1 MMRRTMIGL
10 MTAMGVASMASAQAP
25 RASADYDFAYRY
37 PVQAARIAPLKAWLD
52 ADKARLRAKTAA
64 DAAALAEVEALC
76 FPAAE
81 AAPEQQFRD
90 RLQAY
95 AGHFWLM
102 FDGET
107 LISFVDGMVTDQP
120 DLTDDLYENAALHSE
135 TGAWQM
141 IFGVVT
147 RPEYRKH
154 GLAAQLLNRAI
165 ADARQQG
172 RKGLVLTCK
181 DKLVHYY
188 AKFGFVNEGVSQS
201 THGNVAWNQMRLTF

>member
-1 MMRRTMIGL
+1 MNIRTATL
-10 MTAMGVASMASAQAP
+10 N
-25 RASADYDFAYRY
+25 D
-37 PVQAARIAPLKAWLD
+37 LD
-52 ADKARLRAKTAA
+52 AVTA
-64 DAAALAEVEALC
+64 VEAAC

-81 AAPEQQFRD
+81 AASKKEFAE
-90 RLQAY
+90 RLRY
-95 AGHFWLM
+95 YGSHFWLM
-102 FDGET
+102 LDGEK
-107 LISFVDGMVTDQP
+107 LIGFVDGMVTDQP

>member
-1 MMRRTMIGL
+1 MLIRT
-10 MTAMGVASMASAQAP
+10 AVP
-25 RASADYDFAYRY
+25 
-37 PVQAARIAPLKAWLD
+37 
-52 ADKARLRAKTAA
+52 A
-64 DAAALAEVEALC
+64 DAAALAEMEALC

-141 IFGVVT
+141 I
-147 RPEYRKH
+147 
-154 GLAAQLLNRAI
+154 LA
-165 ADARQQG
+165 
-172 RKGLVLTCK
+172 
-181 DKLVHYY
+181 
-188 AKFGFVNEGVSQS
+188 
-201 THGNVAWNQMRLTF
+201 W

>member
-1 MMRRTMIGL
+1 MLIRT
-10 MTAMGVASMASAQAP
+10 AVP
-25 RASADYDFAYRY
+25 
-37 PVQAARIAPLKAWLD
+37 
-52 ADKARLRAKTAA
+52 A

-141 IFGVVT
+141 IFGLNTV
-147 RPEYRKH
+147 PACRKKGYA
-154 GLAAQLLNRAI
+154 GLVLRRAI
-165 ADARQQG
+165 HDAEKEG
-172 RKGLVLTCK
+172 RRGLVLTCK
-181 DKLVHYY
+181 KELIHYY
-188 AKFGFVNEGVSQS
+188 GKFGFLNEGISVSV
-201 THGNVAWNQMRLTF
+201 HGNVVWYQMRLTF

>member
-1 MMRRTMIGL
+1 MLIRT
-10 MTAMGVASMASAQAP
+10 AVP
-25 RASADYDFAYRY
+25 
-37 PVQAARIAPLKAWLD
+37 
-52 ADKARLRAKTAA
+52 A

-120 DLTDDLYENAALHSE
+120 DLTDEMYADTSFHDEK
-135 TGAWQM
+135 GAWQM
-141 IFGVVT
+141 IFGVNT
-147 RPEYRKH
+147 LPAYRKQ
-154 GLAAQLLNRAI
+154 GLAGQLIERAI
-165 ADARQQG
+165 ADAKAQG
-172 RKGLVLTCK
+172 RKG
-181 DKLVHYY
+181 
-188 AKFGFVNEGVSQS
+188 
-201 THGNVAWNQMRLTF
+201 RLIH

>member
-1 MMRRTMIGL
+1 MLIRT
-10 MTAMGVASMASAQAP
+10 AVP
-25 RASADYDFAYRY
+25 
-37 PVQAARIAPLKAWLD
+37 
-52 ADKARLRAKTAA
+52 A

-141 IFGVVT
+141 IFGVNT
-147 RPEYRKH
+147 LPAYRRN
-154 GLAAQLLNRAI
+154 GYAGELIRRAI
-165 ADARQQG
+165 YDAKQQG

-181 DKLVHYY
+181 EKLVSYY
-188 AKFGFVNEGVSQS
+188 AKFGFWDEGVSEKS
-201 THGNVAWNQMRLTF
+201 THGNAEWHQMRLVFNNRKLQNK

>member
-1 MMRRTMIGL
+1 MLIRT
-10 MTAMGVASMASAQAP
+10 AVP
-25 RASADYDFAYRY
+25 
-37 PVQAARIAPLKAWLD
+37 
-52 ADKARLRAKTAA
+52 A

-107 LISFVDGMVTDQP
+107 LVSFVDGMVTDQP

-154 GLAAQLLNRAI
+154 GL
-165 ADARQQG
+165 
-172 RKGLVLTCK
+172 VLTCK

>member
-1 MMRRTMIGL
+1 MLIRT
-10 MTAMGVASMASAQAP
+10 AVP
-25 RASADYDFAYRY
+25 
-37 PVQAARIAPLKAWLD
+37 
-52 ADKARLRAKTAA
+52 A

-147 RPEYRKH
+147 RPEYR
-154 GLAAQLLNRAI
+154 
-165 ADARQQG
+165 QQG

>member
-1 MMRRTMIGL
+1 MGIVVYRKGRGCWRGAGVTGGGGQG
-10 MTAMGVASMASAQAP
+10 TAPGFSPKGWFFFLWIRPALP
-25 RASADYDFAYRY
+25 
-37 PVQAARIAPLKAWLD
+37 P
-52 ADKARLRAKTAA
+52 

>member
-1 MMRRTMIGL
+1 MLIRT
-10 MTAMGVASMASAQAP
+10 AVP
-25 RASADYDFAYRY
+25 
-37 PVQAARIAPLKAWLD
+37 
-52 ADKARLRAKTAA
+52 A

-141 IFGVVT
+141 IFGLNTV
-147 RPEYRKH
+147 PACRKKGYA
-154 GLAAQLLNRAI
+154 GLVLRRAI
-165 ADARQQG
+165 HDAEKEG

-181 DKLVHYY
+181 KELIHYY
-188 AKFGFVNEGVSQS
+188 GKFGFLNEGISVSV
-201 THGNVAWNQMRLTF
+201 HGNVVWYQMRLTF